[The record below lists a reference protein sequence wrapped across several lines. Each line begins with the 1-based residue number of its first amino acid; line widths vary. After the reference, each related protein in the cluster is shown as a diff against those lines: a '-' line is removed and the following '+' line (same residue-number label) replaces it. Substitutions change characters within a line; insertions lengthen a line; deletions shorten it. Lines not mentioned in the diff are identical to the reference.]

1 MTIGAHAMPRLGIIG
16 AGRIA
21 RTVID
26 AVLNAE
32 AGDWQ
37 LVGIL
42 ARQAGPRDGI
52 DAPIAGNMPDF
63 LKHAP
68 DLIVEM
74 AGPAALR
81 EHGVAALRAADVW
94 SISGMALA
102 DAAFVQALE
111 SAGRQA
117 RHRLRL
123 VPGAISGLDGVAAA
137 AVDSAVQVRVRAA
150 TVNDAPDAKPE
161 FAGSAQAVLGRYSGI
176 NVIAAIAV
184 AGAGL
189 DRTLVDYLP
198 SQPGIRRRFTVTAE
212 SRYGRF
218 VTTSEPVTTKEN
230 GTRTVSASVIA
241 ALARETQIIWAG

>member
-1 MTIGAHAMPRLGIIG
+1 MPRLGIIG

-26 AVLNAE
+26 AVLNGG

-37 LVGIL
+37 LVGVL
-42 ARQAGPRDGI
+42 ARQAGARDGI
-52 DAPIAGNMPDF
+52 GAPVEDNISDF
-63 LKHAP
+63 LRHKP

-81 EHGVAALRAADVW
+81 EHGVAALRASDLW

-102 DAAFVQALE
+102 DGEFMQALE
-111 SAGRQA
+111 SAGRLTH
-117 RHRLRL
+117 HRVRL
-123 VPGAISGLDGVAAA
+123 LPGAISGLDGVAAA
-137 AVDSAVQVRVRAA
+137 AVDPAVQVRIRAA
-150 TVNDAPDAKPE
+150 TANDAPDAKPE
-161 FAGSAQAVLGRYSGI
+161 FVGSAQDVLGRYSGI

-189 DRTLVDYLP
+189 EQTRVEYLP
-198 SQPGIRRRFTVTAE
+198 AQPGVRRRFTVTSE
-212 SRYGRF
+212 SQYGRF
-218 VTTSEPVTTKEN
+218 SATSEPVTTKEN

-241 ALARETQIIWAG
+241 ALARETQVIWAG